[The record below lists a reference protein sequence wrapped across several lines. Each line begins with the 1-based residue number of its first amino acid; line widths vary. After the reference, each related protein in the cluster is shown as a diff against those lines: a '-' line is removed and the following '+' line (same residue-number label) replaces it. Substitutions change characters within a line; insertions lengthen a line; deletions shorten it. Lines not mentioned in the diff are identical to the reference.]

1 MTAMR
6 LPGWIGQRALEG
18 TAGVLELCVDDR
30 AVAELRWCADA
41 HRRGEGGWSW
51 RRVWPVPEPG
61 FDALP
66 LAPPSCRCP
75 GDEQLAV
82 EAELLTANRAM
93 RFVLALLAC
102 DALSGT
108 SPH

>member
-18 TAGVLELCVDDR
+18 TTGVLELRVGDR
-30 AVAELRWCADA
+30 AVAQLRWCAEA
-41 HRRGEGGWSW
+41 HRRGEWGWSW

-61 FDALP
+61 FSALP
-66 LAPPSCRCP
+66 LASPSSRRA
-75 GDEQLAV
+75 GDEDLPL
-82 EAELLTANRAM
+82 EAELLTANRAV

-102 DALSGT
+102 DALSGA
-108 SPH
+108 PRP

>member
-18 TAGVLELCVDDR
+18 TACVLELCVDDR
-30 AVAELRWCADA
+30 AVAELRWCAEA

-61 FDALP
+61 FSALP
-66 LAPPSCRCP
+66 LSSRRA
-75 GDEQLAV
+75 GDEELAL
-82 EAELLTANRAM
+82 EAELLTANRAI

-102 DALSGT
+102 DVLSGVPR
-108 SPH
+108 S

>member
-6 LPGWIGQRALEG
+6 LPGWIGQRALAG
-18 TAGVLELCVDDR
+18 TARVLELGVDDG
-30 AVAELRWCADA
+30 AVAALGGCAAA

-61 FDALP
+61 FSTLP
-66 LAPPSCRCP
+66 LASPSSRRA
-75 GDEQLAV
+75 GDEELAL
-82 EAELLTANRAM
+82 EAELLTANRAV

-102 DALSGT
+102 DVLSGV
-108 SPH
+108 PRP

>member
-18 TAGVLELCVDDR
+18 APCALELCVDDR
-30 AVAELRWCADA
+30 AVAELRWCAEA
-41 HRRGEGGWSW
+41 HRRGEAGWSW

-61 FDALP
+61 FSALP
-66 LAPPSCRCP
+66 LASPSSRRA
-75 GDEQLAV
+75 GDEELAL
-82 EAELLTANRAM
+82 EAELLTANRAV

-102 DALSGT
+102 DVLSGV
-108 SPH
+108 PRP

>member
-18 TAGVLELCVDDR
+18 TACALELWVDDR
-30 AVAELRWCADA
+30 AVAELRWCAEA
-41 HRRGEGGWSW
+41 HRRGDGGWSW

-61 FDALP
+61 FSALP
-66 LAPPSCRCP
+66 LASPSCRGAA
-75 GDEQLAV
+75 GDELV
-82 EAELLTANRAM
+82 LEAELLTANRAV

-102 DALSGT
+102 DVLSGV
-108 SPH
+108 PRP

>member
-1 MTAMR
+1 MR

-18 TAGVLELCVDDR
+18 TPCVLELRVDDR
-30 AVAELRWCADA
+30 AVAELRWCAEA

-61 FDALP
+61 FSALP
-66 LAPPSCRCP
+66 LAAPSSRRP
-75 GDEQLAV
+75 GDERLAV
-82 EAELLTANRAM
+82 EAELLTANRAV

-102 DALSGT
+102 AALSGT
-108 SPH
+108 PQP